1 MLVIRSVVYDVG
13 LLLWDL
19 LHEGPLPKGNKGI
32 KARHFL
38 TKLNYQVNVRIL
50 IPVRTKD
57 IVL

>member
-1 MLVIRSVVYDVG
+1 MLVIRRVVYNVG

-19 LHEGPLPKGNKGI
+19 LHEGPLAIGNKGI

-38 TKLNYQVNVRIL
+38 TKLNYQVNVIIL
-50 IPVRTKD
+50 IPVRTKG